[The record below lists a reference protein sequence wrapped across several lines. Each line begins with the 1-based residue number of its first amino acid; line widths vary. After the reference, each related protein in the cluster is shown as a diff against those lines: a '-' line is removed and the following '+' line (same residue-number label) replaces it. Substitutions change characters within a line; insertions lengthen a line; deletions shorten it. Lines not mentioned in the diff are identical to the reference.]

1 MSIRETDSIPHH
13 GWRTVPMWDTPQQ
26 RKAHL
31 KLIVQTCLE
40 VIRDCPDPALR
51 LEAAQLL
58 ALASARL
65 CSTKKERL
73 Q

>member
-1 MSIRETDSIPHH
+1 MSIHDTDSIPLH

-40 VIRDCPDPALR
+40 VIRDCPDPAAR
-51 LEAAQLL
+51 VEAAQLL
-58 ALASARL
+58 ALVSARA
-65 CSTKKERL
+65 CRKERL

>member
-1 MSIRETDSIPHH
+1 MSIFDTDSIPLH

-40 VIRDCPDPALR
+40 VIRDCPDPAVR
-51 LEAAQLL
+51 VEAAQLL

-65 CSTKKERL
+65 CSTKERL